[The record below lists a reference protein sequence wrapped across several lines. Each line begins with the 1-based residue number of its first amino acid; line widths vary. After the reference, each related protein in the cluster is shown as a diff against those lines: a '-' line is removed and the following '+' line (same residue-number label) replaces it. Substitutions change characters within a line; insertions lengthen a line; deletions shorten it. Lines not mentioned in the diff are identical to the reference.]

1 MKKNFSFHFDI
12 LTLLVLIAGIVL
24 SRFLMNFG
32 LGMLV
37 FRLFFVGSWKEKF
50 ENIKSQK
57 AILITILSFFLLHLL
72 GLLWTDNIRFGLD
85 EIVRKIAFLIIPI
98 TILAISPLKKQTLKY
113 LFWGFL
119 MAIFV
124 GTIWGSIVYFSNPY
138 ADPRNL
144 ILSTSHIRFSL
155 NITLAILIL
164 VKITVVDRKRIKP
177 IFRILSYVLSL
188 WFLFYLFLTQALTG
202 IVILSIFLFFY
213 IPYYSIKNKRRKS
226 TILIFTIYI
235 STILVTLL
243 WVNKEYNFYFTPN
256 KIYENKL
263 VEKTPDGGTY
273 LHMLENKHLENG
285 NYVYLYYCQDEIS
298 EHWKKRTGLEP
309 MQYMDAIVRYM
320 NSISPYKDGK
330 RFRELTDNDIENIK
344 NQISNKVYT
353 KELSLKP
360 RLYSIFLQINTY
372 QVNGSVKGAS
382 EMQRLELWKNALSL
396 IQDNF
401 FIGSGTGDIVDDFAS
416 KLSERKSQLSDSSL
430 KAHNQYL
437 YIFASFGVL
446 GFLLFLIF
454 LFYPPIKLGLFSS
467 YIYFV
472 FFFIIAISMLTED
485 TLDNLA
491 GIMFFI
497 FINSILLFNSKTIK
511 DFIPK
516 RSLR

>member
-12 LTLLVLIAGIVL
+12 LTLLVCIAGIVL

-57 AILITILSFFLLHLL
+57 AILITILSFFFLHLL
-72 GLLWTDNIRFGLD
+72 GLIWTDNIRFGLD

-119 MAIFV
+119 LTIFV

-164 VKITVVDRKRIKP
+164 VKIMVVDRKRIKP

-235 STILVTLL
+235 ITIVSSLI

-256 KIYENKL
+256 KIYEDKL
-263 VEKTPDGGTY
+263 VEKTPDGGRY
-273 LHMLENKHLENG
+273 IHFSENKHIENG
-285 NYVYLYYCQDEIS
+285 NYLYLYFCQDEIS
-298 EHWKKRTGLEP
+298 QGWEKRTGLDP
-309 MQYMDAIVRYM
+309 TQYMDAIIRYM

-344 NQISNKVYT
+344 NQIGNKVYT
-353 KELSLKP
+353 EKLSLRP
-360 RLYSIFLQINTY
+360 RLYSIFLQINSY
-372 QVNGSVKGAS
+372 KVSGSVRGSS
-382 EMQRLELWKNALSL
+382 ELQRLELWKNSLSL
-396 IQDNF
+396 MNDNF
-401 FIGSGTGDIVDDFAS
+401 FIGTGTGDIADDFSA
-416 KLSERKSQLSDSSL
+416 KLCERKSDLCDSSL

-454 LFYPPIKLGLFSS
+454 LFYPPFKLGLFSS

-472 FFFIIAISMLTED
+472 FFYIIAISMLTED